1 MSKFAKLLK
10 LVVSATKRP
19 ELPEDHTG
27 SQASMA
33 AQRATG
39 QAEANMQD
47 ALKAA
52 ATERNGACDRL
63 LKFLGRAFGS
73 RTDPMA
79 TRRAQRVAVKAVA
92 FMSKNE
98 ALFATIAD
106 AEARAFDALTRTY
119 GSIALEYPTDKQLDE
134 LYGLT
139 LRHGSPTARTDDEST
154 AAYKKSSW
162 PDSRSF
168 VEQ

>member
-1 MSKFAKLLK
+1 MSKFAKLLNV
-10 LVVSATKRP
+10 VVSATKRP

-39 QAEANMQD
+39 QAEADMQD

-92 FMSKNE
+92 FMSKDE
-98 ALFATIAD
+98 ALFAT
-106 AEARAFDALTRTY
+106 RQTSSLTNCTAWHCAMAVQR
-119 GSIALEYPTDKQLDE
+119 L
-134 LYGLT
+134 
-139 LRHGSPTARTDDEST
+139 ARTMNRQPHMRNRAGQIREALWSST
-154 AAYKKSSW
+154 RHAHQ
-162 PDSRSF
+162 PD
-168 VEQ
+168 